1 MRQTMKMIK
10 SRKTT
15 SPSEY
20 HRQLGVQMYYHFKL
34 GVLAGRLSRLE
45 ALQRKPRVKHIFIKD
60 YIPYNL
66 KEKPSVRFEML
77 EYLGSDEDDYR

>member
-1 MRQTMKMIK
+1 MLKRRRTA
-10 SRKTT
+10 

-20 HRQLGVQMYYHFKL
+20 HQRLGMIGIRSLLKV
-34 GVLAGRLSRLE
+34 
-45 ALQRKPRVKHIFIKD
+45 LQRKPEVKYIFTKD

-66 KEKPSVRFEML
+66 KEKPSVRFEMI

>member
-1 MRQTMKMIK
+1 MLKR
-10 SRKTT
+10 RRAA

-20 HRQLGVQMYYHFKL
+20 HRQIGRKIYCYFNLGML
-34 GVLAGRLSRLE
+34 NGRLSELK
-45 ALQRKPRVKHIFIKD
+45 ALQRKPGVKHIFTED

-66 KEKPSVRFEML
+66 KEKPSVRFEMI

>member
-1 MRQTMKMIK
+1 MRQAMKMIK

-20 HRQLGVQMYYHFKL
+20 HRQFGIQMYHFLKL
-34 GVLAGRLSRLE
+34 GILAGICSQLE
-45 ALQRKPRVKHIFIKD
+45 ASQRKPRAKRIFTKD

-77 EYLGSDEDDYR
+77 EYLEGDEDDY

>member
-20 HRQLGVQMYYHFKL
+20 HRQLGIQMYHFFKL
-34 GVLAGRLSRLE
+34 GILAGIRSQLE
-45 ALQRKPRVKHIFIKD
+45 ALQHKPRVKRIFTKD

>member
-1 MRQTMKMIK
+1 MLKRRRTA
-10 SRKTT
+10 

-20 HRQLGVQMYYHFKL
+20 HRRLGMQMYYHFKL
-34 GVLAGRLSRLE
+34 GMLAGRLSRLE
-45 ALQRKPRVKHIFIKD
+45 ALQRKPGVKHIFTKD

-66 KEKPSVRFEML
+66 KEKPSVRFEMI

>member
-1 MRQTMKMIK
+1 MLKR
-10 SRKTT
+10 RRAA

-20 HRQLGVQMYYHFKL
+20 HRRLGMQMYYHLKL
-34 GVLAGRLSRLE
+34 GVSAVRLSRLE
-45 ALQRKPRVKHIFIKD
+45 ALQRKPGVNHIFTKD

-66 KEKPSVRFEML
+66 KEKPSVRFEMI

>member
-1 MRQTMKMIK
+1 MLKR
-10 SRKTT
+10 RRAA

-20 HRQLGVQMYYHFKL
+20 HRRLGMQMYYHFKL
-34 GVLAGRLSRLE
+34 GVSAVRLSRLE
-45 ALQRKPRVKHIFIKD
+45 ALQRKPGVNHIFAKD

-66 KEKPSVRFEML
+66 KEKPSVRFEMI

>member
-1 MRQTMKMIK
+1 MLKRRRTA
-10 SRKTT
+10 

-20 HRQLGVQMYYHFKL
+20 HRRLGMQMYYHFKL
-34 GVLAGRLSRLE
+34 GMLAGRLSRLE
-45 ALQRKPRVKHIFIKD
+45 ALQRKPEVKYIFTKD

-66 KEKPSVRFEML
+66 KEKPSVRFEMI